1 MLKIHRQTRR
11 RKEETKKMQDD
22 FMKDM
27 PEGVV
32 IKAAS
37 VETVDIT
44 PEDLR
49 KINKFTLTPVKE
61 EDVFVFKAAVG
72 DNEPANDRNFE
83 PFNLAALQDMKR
95 LYPGKTVIKD
105 HRRLAD
111 NQIARVYD
119 TELVSE
125 AKTTSGGE
133 AFATLIVKCYMI
145 RTKANEDLIAEIRG
159 GIKREVSTG
168 TVAKKAICSICGVDN
183 VKIACPHFWG
193 REYDGK
199 VCFFTLD
206 GVKDVHELSFVAVPA
221 QRRAGTTKNYG
232 GEPSKEAPET
242 DTPEEAPETN
252 IDEKSVE
259 TRIRVAEALFS
270 IHNDEE

>member
-1 MLKIHRQTRR
+1 MLNHRLIRR
-11 RKEETKKMQDD
+11 RKEETKKMQDEN
-22 FMKDM
+22 MKDVV
-27 PEGVV
+27 PENVV

-37 VETVDIT
+37 VETVEVT

-49 KINKFTLTPVKE
+49 KINKYTLSPVKE

-72 DNEPANDRNFE
+72 DNESANDRNFE
-83 PFNLAALQDMKR
+83 PFNLAALQDMKK
-95 LYPGKTVIKD
+95 LYPGRTVIKD

-119 TELVSE
+119 AELVSE

-159 GIKREVSTG
+159 GIKREVSTS
-168 TVAKKAICSICGVDN
+168 TIAKKAVCSICGVDN
-183 VKIACPHFWG
+183 VKTLCPHYWG

-199 VCFFTLD
+199 ICFFTLD

-232 GEPSKEAPET
+232 GVEPEKAEPEEPES
-242 DTPEEAPETN
+242 TPENT
-252 IDEKSVE
+252 DENSIE
-259 TRIRVAEALFS
+259 TRIRIAEALFA
-270 IHNDEE
+270 INNDEE

>member
-1 MLKIHRQTRR
+1 MLNHRLIRR
-11 RKEETKKMQDD
+11 RKEETKKMQDEN
-22 FMKDM
+22 MKDVV
-27 PEGVV
+27 PENVV

-37 VETVDIT
+37 VETVDVT

-49 KINKFTLTPVKE
+49 KINKYTLSPVKE

-83 PFNLAALQDMKR
+83 PFNLAALQDMKK
-95 LYPGKTVIKD
+95 LYPGRTVIKD

-119 TELVSE
+119 AELVSE

-159 GIKREVSTG
+159 GIKREVSTS
-168 TVAKKAICSICGVDN
+168 TIAKKAVCSICGVDN
-183 VKIACPHFWG
+183 VKTLCPHYWG

-199 VCFFTLD
+199 ICFFTLD

-232 GEPSKEAPET
+232 GVEPEKAEPEEPES
-242 DTPEEAPETN
+242 TPENTE
-252 IDEKSVE
+252 EKSIE

-270 IHNDEE
+270 INNDEE

>member
-1 MLKIHRQTRR
+1 MKD
-11 RKEETKKMQDD
+11 DD
-22 FMKDM
+22 FIKDI

-37 VETVDIT
+37 VDAVEVTS
-44 PEDLR
+44 EDLR
-49 KINKFTLTPVKE
+49 KINKYTLAPVE
-61 EDVFVFKAAVG
+61 EKDVFVFKAALG
-72 DNEPANDRNFE
+72 DNEPNNDRNFE

-105 HRRLAD
+105 HRRIAD

-133 AFATLIVKCYMI
+133 AFATLIAKCYMI
-145 RTKANEDLIAEIRG
+145 RTDSNKDLIAEIQG
-159 GIKREVSTG
+159 GIKREVSTS
-168 TVAKKAICSICGVDN
+168 ALPKKAICSVCGVDN
-183 VKIACPHFWG
+183 VKTVCPHFWG

-221 QRRAGTTKNYG
+221 QKRAGTTKNYG
-232 GEPSKEAPET
+232 GVEPEKPDPE
-242 DTPEEAPETN
+242 PEVNPESN
-252 IDEKSVE
+252 IDEKSIE

-270 IHNDEE
+270 IHND

>member
-1 MLKIHRQTRR
+1 MNEL
-11 RKEETKKMQDD
+11 QD
-22 FMKDM
+22 
-27 PEGVV
+27 GVV
-32 IKAAS
+32 IKSAS
-37 VETVDIT
+37 VETVEVT

-49 KINKFTLTPVKE
+49 KINKYTLSPVKE

-105 HRRLAD
+105 HRRTAD

-119 TELVSE
+119 AELVSE

-133 AFATLIVKCYMI
+133 AFATLVVKCYMI
-145 RTKANEDLIAEIRG
+145 RTKSNEDLIAEIRG
-159 GIKREVSTG
+159 GIKREVSTS

-183 VKIACPHFWG
+183 AKTACPHFWG

-199 VCFFTLD
+199 TCFFTLD

-232 GEPSKEAPET
+232 GEQAKEAPAEP
-242 DTPEEAPETN
+242 TPEETPAPDTESE
-252 IDEKSVE
+252 EKSIE
-259 TRIRVAEALFS
+259 ARIRVAEALLS
-270 IHNDEE
+270 SHIDEE

>member
-1 MLKIHRQTRR
+1 MH
-11 RKEETKKMQDD
+11 DD
-22 FMKDM
+22 AWEI
-27 PEGVV
+27 PNGVV

-37 VETVDIT
+37 VDAVEVT

-49 KINKFTLTPVKE
+49 KINKYTLAPVGAD
-61 EDVFVFKAAVG
+61 DVFVFKAALG
-72 DNEPANDRNFE
+72 DNEIANDRNFE

-105 HRRLAD
+105 HRRIAD

-133 AFATLIVKCYMI
+133 AFATLVAKCYMI
-145 RTKANEDLIAEIRG
+145 RTDSNKDLIAEIQG
-159 GIKREVSTG
+159 GIKREVSTS
-168 TVAKKAICSICGVDN
+168 TLPKRAVCSICGVDN
-183 VKIACPHFWG
+183 VKTMCPHLWG

-199 VCFFTLD
+199 TCFFTLD

-221 QRRAGTTKNYG
+221 QRRAGTVKTYG
-232 GEPSKEAPET
+232 GTEPEKPTEPDEPENNT
-242 DTPEEAPETN
+242 
-252 IDEKSVE
+252 DEKGLE
-259 TRIRVAEALFS
+259 TRIRVAEAL
-270 IHNDEE
+270 IKNN

>member
-1 MLKIHRQTRR
+1 
-11 RKEETKKMQDD
+11 MQDD
-22 FMKDM
+22 FMKDL

-32 IKAAS
+32 IKSAS
-37 VETVDIT
+37 VETVEVT

-49 KINKFTLTPVKE
+49 KINKYTLSPVKE

-72 DNEPANDRNFE
+72 DNEPANDRNYE

-105 HRRLAD
+105 HRRTAD
-111 NQIARVYD
+111 NQIARIYD
-119 TELVSE
+119 AELVSE

-133 AFATLIVKCYMI
+133 AFATLVVKCYMI
-145 RTKANEDLIAEIRG
+145 RTKSNEDLISEIKG
-159 GIKREVSTG
+159 GIKREVSTS
-168 TVAKKAICSICGVDN
+168 TIAKRAICSICGVDN
-183 VKIACPHFWG
+183 VKTACPHFWG

-199 VCFFTLD
+199 TCFFTLD

-232 GEPSKEAPET
+232 GEQVKDAPAEP
-242 DTPEEAPETN
+242 TPEETPAPDNDIE
-252 IDEKSVE
+252 EKSIE
-259 TRIRVAEALFS
+259 ARIRVAEALFS
-270 IHNDEE
+270 GHIDNE